1 VLCSLFRV
9 QTAPLRHGPLLR
21 LESALALRHAV
32 GRILAR
38 SAQPRNS
45 RRLNIQ
51 LLQPLS

>member
-32 GRILAR
+32 GAYLRAR
-38 SAQPRNS
+38 
-45 RRLNIQ
+45 
-51 LLQPLS
+51 LSPVIPAV